1 MTKEEYENYIQA
13 LKEHGYK
20 FVGSRYNDRQYYYK
34 AIEYRDDGEGD
45 SRAVCQ
51 LVFNLYETEDNRNGN
66 VYHSIE
72 PVVMVSRNIEERLDL
87 TISHPKRSIEDC
99 ERIAKEF
106 LRWVDINI
114 NIECNEFFN
123 QNNQNNQD
131 NGK

>member
-1 MTKEEYENYIQA
+1 MTKQEYNDYIEA
-13 LKEHGYK
+13 LKARGYN
-20 FVGSRYNDRQYYYK
+20 FGDSWHNRPYYYK
-34 AIEYRDDGEGD
+34 TTEYRDDGEGD

-51 LVFNLYETEDNRNGN
+51 LLFYLFETKDNRNGN
-66 VYHSIE
+66 AYYSIE

-114 NIECNEFFN
+114 DIECNEY
-123 QNNQNNQD
+123 QNNQD